1 MLYFVKCRVTSS
13 GKEVALLSQTTGLRR
28 LGVRKHSLWLD
39 GHRFVLRGVTC
50 GNRNNT
56 PAEQQSAAPEG
67 HRTADVLDLPAEIFS
82 KTNSLELEMDE
93 NLKTADE
100 IGRPLIIRLH
110 PKSRPSAIPSIICR
124 LTSHP
129 SVFLTVIPDTLLPE
143 VPNFSAYKGTM
154 LFATEMSAQN
164 APLELPKGIDLAIV
178 RFSQSVPDS
187 SWKTPPPYPV
197 IAWQTAVAFKAA
209 GMRSPSSVARQLE
222 NGSKKPT
229 VILGLGWVSCW
240 RRNDSSP
247 GLKSASNAKRKINFD
262 ELRFI
267 RQIRYQKLGA
277 DGQQKLSQAHVGIV
291 GCGALGSATA
301 VALTRAGIGNLTIID
316 RDVPEWSNLPRQL
329 LYTEKDVHDGLP
341 KAIIAERRLKEI
353 DRNLHVISHVADL
366 TAHNISDLLSA
377 VDIIVDGTDNF
388 ETRFLMNDF
397 SCHENIPWIYGGV
410 IGAEGRVMTVIPWQ
424 NCMLAMSHSRPSSSW
439 QSSNM

>member
-1 MLYFVKCRVTSS
+1 MRFRVILGRADDLKADVLFQISVPTSAEAEPPLELEGYLTGPRSTRASTLPVRQNIRIHSQQVVDEGTEILGHSILTEPAFWTPNVPMLYFIKCRVTSS

-56 PAEQQSAAPEG
+56 PAEQPSAAPEG

-164 APLELPKGIDLAIV
+164 APLELPNGIDLAIV
-178 RFSQSVPDS
+178 RLAQTVPDS

-197 IAWQTAVAFKAA
+197 IAWQTGVPSQRQECDRLQALLANWRTAPK
-209 GMRSPSSVARQLE
+209 SPPSSWDWAGYL
-222 NGSKKPT
+222 
-229 VILGLGWVSCW
+229 
-240 RRNDSSP
+240 
-247 GLKSASNAKRKINFD
+247 
-262 ELRFI
+262 
-267 RQIRYQKLGA
+267 
-277 DGQQKLSQAHVGIV
+277 VGD
-291 GCGALGSATA
+291 AT
-301 VALTRAGIGNLTIID
+301 I
-316 RDVPEWSNLPRQL
+316 
-329 LYTEKDVHDGLP
+329 HH
-341 KAIIAERRLKEI
+341 KA
-353 DRNLHVISHVADL
+353 
-366 TAHNISDLLSA
+366 
-377 VDIIVDGTDNF
+377 
-388 ETRFLMNDF
+388 
-397 SCHENIPWIYGGV
+397 
-410 IGAEGRVMTVIPWQ
+410 
-424 NCMLAMSHSRPSSSW
+424 
-439 QSSNM
+439 